1 MNLKKY
7 IDELKRRNVF
17 KAGIAYLIVAWVIAE
32 VASVVFPT
40 FNAPAYFMKA
50 LLIILIIGFPINL
63 VFAWI
68 YDINREGIKKTEDID
83 QEAQKS
89 KLTGNRLNIVIIA
102 SLSVAVV
109 LLLFNQFRNTSG
121 NKEGKM
127 ESSEVV
133 EALDTDE
140 ISIAVLPI
148 SNLNQDQ
155 ELEYYSDGVTQEI
168 IDELAKVHQ
177 FHLQAF
183 SSTRIYKNT
192 DKSPKEIAA
201 ELGVSLILS
210 ATIRIDGDSVRFSIE
225 LVNGGTGIQIWNMQY
240 DDVFSSSIRIQ
251 NVTAKQVVAKLNIEL
266 SSEEKTN
273 LNKINTKNPEAFNL
287 FLQAKAKYFDLTRD
301 GITES
306 INMLEHAIE
315 LDPKYA
321 QAYTLLAWIHILNGE
336 PDLMADADF
345 AVKTVEKAR
354 PLIEYSISLDPSISD
369 NYLIMG
375 ALDLFYLNNLP
386 SAIEHVEL
394 ALSMSSW
401 PKLPTN
407 YCICSAI
414 SVYAALGKLEKA
426 TELVKLSKRVDNSDP
441 FVFSDEGLVL
451 LLEGESEQAIDAL
464 IEATAFHDLPFF
476 NYYVGWAYYHIEE
489 FENALLFLT
498 KAITEDAE
506 PLGIVLAF
514 LSNVHFKMGD
524 IEKSYNYH
532 DILLKRQSSGK
543 PNVNI
548 PLAMVSAGR
557 GDTQETLHY
566 LEKAYKE
573 KEYGFAWFLNT
584 DPVFDDLRGNA
595 TFIEL
600 INRVG
605 FDQ

>member
-40 FNAPAYFMKA
+40 FNAPAYFMKV

-63 VFAWI
+63 VFSWI

-83 QEAQKS
+83 QEAPRS
-89 KLTGNRLNIVIIA
+89 KLTGNRLNKVIIA
-102 SLSVAVV
+102 SLSMVVV
-109 LLLFNQFRNTSG
+109 LLVFNLFRNSPG
-121 NKEGKM
+121 NIEAKM

-140 ISIAVLPI
+140 ISIAVLPLY
-148 SNLNQDQ
+148 NLNQDAQ
-155 ELEYYSDGVTQEI
+155 LEWFSNGVTQEI

-177 FHLQAF
+177 FRLIAF
-183 SSTRIYKNT
+183 SSTRKYKNT
-192 DKSPKEIAA
+192 DKSSKDIAA
-201 ELGVSLILS
+201 ELGVSFILFGTS
-210 ATIRIDGDSVRFSIE
+210 RKYVDSVRLSME
-225 LVNGGTGIQIWNMQY
+225 LVNPETDLIIWSDRY
-240 DDVFSSSIRIQ
+240 DDLFSNTLKIQ
-251 NVTAKQVVAKLNIEL
+251 NDIAKQVVAELNIEL

-386 SAIEHVEL
+386 S
-394 ALSMSSW
+394 
-401 PKLPTN
+401 
-407 YCICSAI
+407 
-414 SVYAALGKLEKA
+414 
-426 TELVKLSKRVDNSDP
+426 
-441 FVFSDEGLVL
+441 
-451 LLEGESEQAIDAL
+451 
-464 IEATAFHDLPFF
+464 
-476 NYYVGWAYYHIEE
+476 
-489 FENALLFLT
+489 
-498 KAITEDAE
+498 
-506 PLGIVLAF
+506 
-514 LSNVHFKMGD
+514 
-524 IEKSYNYH
+524 
-532 DILLKRQSSGK
+532 
-543 PNVNI
+543 
-548 PLAMVSAGR
+548 
-557 GDTQETLHY
+557 
-566 LEKAYKE
+566 
-573 KEYGFAWFLNT
+573 
-584 DPVFDDLRGNA
+584 
-595 TFIEL
+595 
-600 INRVG
+600 
-605 FDQ
+605 

>member
-40 FNAPAYFMKA
+40 FNAPAYFMKV

-63 VFAWI
+63 VFSWI

-89 KLTGNRLNIVIIA
+89 KLTGNRLNKVIIVA
-102 SLSVAVV
+102 LSVAVV
-109 LLLFNQFRNTSG
+109 LLVFNQFRNTPG
-121 NKEGKM
+121 NKEAKM
-127 ESSEVV
+127 EINEIVDS
-133 EALDTDE
+133 AE

-273 LNKINTKNPEAFNL
+273 LNKPNTKNPEAFDL
-287 FLQAKAKYFDLTRD
+287 FLQAKAEYFDLTKD
-301 GITES
+301 GLAKS

-321 QAYTLLAWIHILNGE
+321 KAYTLLAWIHILNGQA
-336 PDLMADADF
+336 DIMADADF
-345 AVKTVEKAR
+345 AVNTVEKAR

-407 YCICSAI
+407 YCICTAI
-414 SVYAALGKLEKA
+414 AVYAALGKLEKA
-426 TELVKLSKRVDNSDP
+426 TELVKLSKRTDQSNP

-451 LLEGESEQAIDAL
+451 LLESEFENAIYAFKQAA
-464 IEATAFHDLPFF
+464 EFHDLPYF
-476 NYYVGWAYYHIEE
+476 NYNIGWTYYHIGD
-489 FENALLFLT
+489 FENASLFLT
-498 KAITEDAE
+498 KAITQDAE
-506 PLGIVLAF
+506 PMGIVLAF
-514 LSNVHFKMGD
+514 LSNTLFKMGN
-524 IEKSYNYH
+524 IEKSYYYH
-532 DILLKRQSSGK
+532 GILLDRQAAGK

-548 PLAMVSAGR
+548 PLAMVFAGR
-557 GDTQETLHY
+557 GETQETLHY

-573 KEYGFAWFLNT
+573 KEYGFAWFLNS
-584 DPVFDDLRGNA
+584 DPIFDDLRGNA

>member
-7 IDELKRRNVF
+7 IAELKRSNVF
-17 KAGIAYLIVAWVIAE
+17 KAGIAYLVVAWIIAE

-40 FNAPAYFMKA
+40 FNAPAYFMKV
-50 LLIILIIGFPINL
+50 LVIILIIGFPVNLILSWIN
-63 VFAWI
+63 
-68 YDINREGIKKTEDID
+68 DNREGIKKTEDID
-83 QEAQKS
+83 QKAQQS
-89 KLTGNRLNIVIIA
+89 KLTGNRLNKVIIA

-109 LLLFNQFRNTSG
+109 LLLFHQFRNTPG
-121 NKEGKM
+121 NKERKM

-140 ISIAVLPI
+140 ISIAVLPL

-168 IDELAKVHQ
+168 IDELAKVNQ

-192 DKSPKEIAA
+192 DKSSKDIAA

-210 ATIRIDGDSVRFSIE
+210 GTIRIDGDSVRFSIE

-251 NVTAKQVVAKLNIEL
+251 NVTAKHVVAELNIEL

-273 LNKINTKNPEAFNL
+273 LNKPNTKNPEAFDL
-287 FLQAKAKYFDLTRD
+287 FLQAKAEYFDLTKD
-301 GITES
+301 GLAKS

-321 QAYTLLAWIHILNGE
+321 KAYTLLAWIHILNGQAE
-336 PDLMADADF
+336 IMADADF
-345 AVKTVEKAR
+345 AVNTVEKAR

-407 YCICSAI
+407 YCICTAI
-414 SVYAALGKLEKA
+414 AVYTALGKLEKA
-426 TELVKLSKRVDNSDP
+426 TELVKLSKRTDQSNP
-441 FVFSDEGLVL
+441 FVFSDEVLVL
-451 LLEGESEQAIDAL
+451 LLESEFENAIYAFKQAA
-464 IEATAFHDLPFF
+464 EFHDIPYF
-476 NYYVGWAYYHIEE
+476 NYNVGWTYYHIGD

-506 PLGIVLAF
+506 PMGIVLAF
-514 LSNVHFKMGD
+514 LSNTHFKMGN
-524 IEKSYNYH
+524 IERSYYYH
-532 DILLKRQSSGK
+532 DILLERQASGK

-548 PLAMVSAGR
+548 PLAMVFAGR
-557 GDTQETLHY
+557 GETQETLHY

-573 KEYGFAWFLNT
+573 KEYGFAWFLNS
-584 DPVFDDLRGNA
+584 DPIFDDLRGNA